1 MKAQIAKLPLS
12 LRITRHRKKRF
23 RSFPPDPALARILL
37 VGQSSRILEVIM
49 QFKSFARTTVALALF
64 SVSLTA
70 CDSTR
75 PTRQAVKEVTIA
87 QYGDLL
93 IYLPLY
99 IAEDQ
104 KFFEQE
110 GVRPRFISGGGD
122 DKTFAALAAG
132 SAQFGVSDPTF
143 TAIAREKGSKAVV
156 VGTVVAGATYWGV
169 TWNKN
174 IAYAKTPAGLKDLR
188 VATYEAPS
196 TNYALMAKSFK
207 EYRAQVGRAR
217 IVQGSYGNLISM
229 VKAGQ
234 ADVAMELEPAASTA
248 VKEGAHIV
256 YSYPEI
262 YGPFMLTGLYVMESY
277 RDKDPKTVQGVVNA
291 LERAMR
297 FAHSN
302 PAAAVAIARRKFP
315 DVDPQVVDAAVRR
328 MISSKTLPPHVT
340 MDRAG
345 WANTVNVRV
354 ELGDLKDRAS
364 ASRTLDDTFAT
375 RAVAVR

>member
-1 MKAQIAKLPLS
+1 MQIKLFS
-12 LRITRHRKKRF
+12 RT
-23 RSFPPDPALARILL
+23 AL
-37 VGQSSRILEVIM
+37 V
-49 QFKSFARTTVALALF
+49 LALF
-64 SVSLTA
+64 ATSLSSCGSNPPAT
-70 CDSTR
+70 
-75 PTRQAVKEVTIA
+75 QALKDVTIA

-104 KFFEQE
+104 KFFEDE
-110 GVRPRFISGGGD
+110 GVRPKFISGGGD

-169 TWNKN
+169 TWNKD
-174 IAYAKTPAGLKDLR
+174 IGYAKTPAGLKDLR
-188 VATYEAPS
+188 IATYEAPS
-196 TNYALMAKSFK
+196 TNYALMAKSLK
-207 EYRAQVGRAR
+207 EYSGQIGQAR

-248 VKEGAHIV
+248 VKGGAHIV
-256 YSYPEI
+256 YSYPEM

-277 RDKDPKTVQGVVNA
+277 RDRDPATVQGVVNA

-297 FAHSN
+297 FAHAD

-315 DVDPQVVDAAVRR
+315 DVDPQVVDAAVKR
-328 MISSKTLPPHVT
+328 MITSNTLPTHVT
-340 MDRAG
+340 MDPAG

-354 ELGDLKDRAS
+354 ELGDLKDRAT
-364 ASRTLDDTFAT
+364 AGRTLDDRFA
-375 RAVAVR
+375 RKALLLK

>member
-1 MKAQIAKLPLS
+1 MACIFVS
-12 LRITRHRKKRF
+12 HV
-23 RSFPPDPALARILL
+23 DPAAMSINAISMISCVFCVGMYLAYNLTIET
-37 VGQSSRILEVIM
+37 LEVVM
-49 QFKSFARTTVALALF
+49 QIKSLTRTALALALLAT
-64 SVSLTA
+64 SLSSCGSNPPAT
-70 CDSTR
+70 
-75 PTRQAVKEVTIA
+75 QALKDITIA

-104 KFFEQE
+104 KFFEGE
-110 GVRPRFISGGGD
+110 GVRPKFISGGGD

-169 TWNKN
+169 TWNKQ
-174 IAYAKTPAGLKDLR
+174 IGYAKTPAGLKNLR
-188 VATYEAPS
+188 IATYEAPS
-196 TNYALMAKSFK
+196 TNYALMAKSLK
-207 EYRAQVGRAR
+207 QYSGQTGSAR

-248 VKEGAHIV
+248 VKEGARIV
-256 YSYPEI
+256 YSYPEM
-262 YGPFMLTGLYVMESY
+262 YGQFMLTGLYVMESY
-277 RDKDPKTVQGVVNA
+277 RDKDPKAVQGVVNA

-297 FAHSN
+297 FAHAN

-315 DVDPQVVDAAVRR
+315 DVDPQVVDAAVKR
-328 MISSKTLPPHVT
+328 MISSGTLPSHVT
-340 MDRAG
+340 MDPKG

-354 ELGDLKDRAS
+354 ELGDLKDRAV
-364 ASRTLDDTFAT
+364 AGRTLDDSFSRKALSLK
-375 RAVAVR
+375 

>member
-1 MKAQIAKLPLS
+1 
-12 LRITRHRKKRF
+12 
-23 RSFPPDPALARILL
+23 
-37 VGQSSRILEVIM
+37 M